1 MKGTMDGAAQSINKV
16 AQRILPDRPHHLS
29 ATVSGRYPEPS
40 GFWFTHRSGPLQ
52 YMTYLSDAHR
62 GVLMTRPSY
71 DIYIEADS
79 APAPMPAKLLA
90 RGEVKKMSI
99 KDYQNRKK
107 SISPADNDMAIKM
120 DARSNGTTTAKTA
133 KENGKAEEP
142 RSKEKVER
150 RQDSRPEKPRAELNG
165 DSIRI
170 SSSQSKPQP
179 DAVSSRKRNAEMD
192 RNLPPQKR
200 LKSESSP
207 RLDHVRSSNSKP
219 EPARDRERLNEKSH
233 KDATRESLH
242 PTINGLPPPETDR
255 DRDNSASPRSTI
267 QVNGTRAR
275 SSSMTPPPRRMD
287 SEVGTKSIVPALL
300 SPLHP
305 SLFESDPEDQDRV
318 RRRPGEKA
326 PAKAQTTSSAIP
338 QKRPRTIF
346 EIPPLLS
353 PTLPPIVEAE
363 LARVK
368 KTPTKG
374 DISRWSSQ
382 LSESP
387 SSARKTR
394 MVPEVMEDEE
404 PSRPSLMV
412 SFKFKKQN
420 YVKRAKELLSLPSK
434 SAKNAIKKER
444 SISVDE
450 TPPPPPAKKRPRIT
464 EEVPAEP
471 IIPKRSKVTAD
482 ILSAKSSGGGG
493 GSGGLSTPLKQG
505 APTMS
510 RVTSSQSQANTPSN
524 SQALTLTPGTGDRKP
539 ALTDSASDAARPRTS
554 SATIESLKKRHEEYM
569 TLGTKL
575 KHTRDSLCRT
585 VPRDEKRITVLHFEM
600 VLSYMVAFYS
610 LNQARMQDRK
620 VCEIGLWEAL
630 LPHLH
635 ELKSRVVSNRPLR
648 ALALQLNALCLEQ
661 VTLAFGTLDP
671 GMAAQHFVKW
681 AKLDRGRVPMWVDAT
696 NSSDG
701 VTDRGLKTLVG
712 PWTKVEDAVVAALA
726 IMRRWAERDG
736 VQWRAVI
743 MRERDKDREKAPGL
757 GPGPVN
763 GLLKAER
770 AG

>member
-1 MKGTMDGAAQSINKV
+1 MKGTMDGAAKSITKV

-29 ATVSGRYPEPS
+29 ATVSSRYPEPS
-40 GFWFTHRSGPLQ
+40 GFWFTNRSGPLQ

-71 DIYIEADS
+71 DIYVETDS
-79 APAPMPAKLLA
+79 APVPMPAKLLA

-107 SISPADNDMAIKM
+107 SVSPADNDLAVKT
-120 DARSNGTTTAKTA
+120 DARSNGANVSKAA
-133 KENGKAEEP
+133 KENGKTEEP
-142 RSKEKVER
+142 RLKEKLER
-150 RQDSRPEKPRAELNG
+150 RQDSRPDRPRPELNG
-165 DSIRI
+165 DSIR
-170 SSSQSKPQP
+170 SASSQPKPQP
-179 DAVSSRKRNAEMD
+179 EALSRKRNAETD
-192 RNLPPQKR
+192 RNQPPQKR
-200 LKSESSP
+200 LKGETSP
-207 RLDHVRSSNSKP
+207 RPDHVRSSNSKP
-219 EPARDRERLNEKSH
+219 EPPRDRERLNEKPH
-233 KDATRESLH
+233 KDAARESLH
-242 PTINGLPPPETDR
+242 PTINGLPHPEMDR

-275 SSSMTPPPRRMD
+275 SSSGTPPPRRMD
-287 SEVGTKSIVPALL
+287 AEGAAKSIVPALL

-305 SLFESDPEDQDRV
+305 SLFESEPEEEDRV

-326 PAKAQTTSSAIP
+326 PAKTQKMNSLTP

-374 DISRWSSQ
+374 DISQRSSQ

-394 MVPEVMEDEE
+394 IVPEVVDDEE

-412 SFKFKKQN
+412 SFKLKKPN
-420 YVKRAKELLSLPSK
+420 AKRAKELLSLPSK
-434 SAKNAIKKER
+434 SAKNALKKER

-450 TPPPPPAKKRPRIT
+450 TPPPARKRPRPAD
-464 EEVPAEP
+464 EVPAEAVV
-471 IIPKRSKVTAD
+471 PKRSKATAE
-482 ILSAKSSGGGG
+482 ILGAKSSSGGGG
-493 GSGGLSTPLKQG
+493 LATPLKPG
-505 APTMS
+505 ATAMS

-524 SQALTLTPGTGDRKP
+524 SQPLTLTPGTGDRRP
-539 ALTDSASDAARPRTS
+539 ALIDSAADVARPRAG
-554 SATIESLKKRHEEYM
+554 SATIEGLKKRHEEYM
-569 TLGTKL
+569 ALGTKL
-575 KHTRDSLCRT
+575 KHTRDNLCK
-585 VPRDEKRITVLHFEM
+585 VAPRDEKRITALHFEM

-610 LNQARMQDRK
+610 LDQARMQDRK

-635 ELKSRVVSNRPLR
+635 ELKNRVATNRPLR

-661 VTLAFGTLDP
+661 VTLAFATLEP
-671 GMAAQHFVKW
+671 SMAAQHFVKW
-681 AKLDRGRVPMWVDAT
+681 VKLDRGRVPMWVDAT
-696 NSSDG
+696 SLSDA

-743 MRERDKDREKAPGL
+743 MRERDKDREKKPEPGP

-763 GLLKAER
+763 GLAK
-770 AG
+770 G